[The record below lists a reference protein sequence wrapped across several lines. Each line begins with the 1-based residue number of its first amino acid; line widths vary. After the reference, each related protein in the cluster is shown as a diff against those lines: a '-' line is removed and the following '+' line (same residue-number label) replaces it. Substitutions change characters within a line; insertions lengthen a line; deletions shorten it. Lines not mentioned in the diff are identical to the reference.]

1 MLPPVWAVSVFA
13 MIDLRLKF
21 LIVIGKVLTGEYL
34 VGGQVLF
41 NIEMEENHYK
51 VPVHLNEWLRY
62 SGNILRNKFED

>member
-1 MLPPVWAVSVFA
+1 M
-13 MIDLRLKF
+13 
-21 LIVIGKVLTGEYL
+21 IGKVLTGEYP